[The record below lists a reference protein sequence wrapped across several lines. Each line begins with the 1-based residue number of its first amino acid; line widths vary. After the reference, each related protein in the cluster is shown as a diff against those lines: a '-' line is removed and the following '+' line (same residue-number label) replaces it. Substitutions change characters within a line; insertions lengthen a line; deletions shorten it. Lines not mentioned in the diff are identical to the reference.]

1 MPTFSIN
8 ERNEKILF
16 KLPNSETY
24 LLVNKQ
30 VVFITAF
37 PSSQMNRAKFALA
50 MSWIGKISNSIF
62 RHL

>member
-24 LLVNKQ
+24 LLVNNN
-30 VVFITAF
+30 
-37 PSSQMNRAKFALA
+37 SSLKFEYMAT
-50 MSWIGKISNSIF
+50 
-62 RHL
+62 RP